1 MRHSFLDREGGIL
14 MLEYEYML
22 RLIIAGALGALIGL
36 EREKRFKEAG
46 LRTHFLVAIGSA
58 VFMIVSK
65 YAFYDVIADDIILD
79 PSRVDAAIP
88 SGIGFLGAG
97 MILIQRTSIQGLTTA
112 AGIWATAG
120 IGLAIGGGMYGIGV
134 FSGLLVIVGLEFL
147 KRLFTGII
155 PKILELNLDV
165 TDNETIQEII
175 EILTQSDIEI
185 KDYKVKVKKE
195 ENQIKY
201 HLLIKLQSQ
210 KRWKENEIIA
220 MLQKLEGISSIK
232 VET

>member
-79 PSRVDAAIP
+79 PSRVAAAIP

-97 MILIQRTSIQGLTTA
+97 KILIQRTSIQGLTTA

-120 IGLAIGGGMYGIGV
+120 IGLAIGGGMYEIGII
-134 FSGLLVIVGLEFL
+134 SGLLVIIGLEFL
-147 KRLFTGII
+147 KRIFGPVI
-155 PKILELNLDV
+155 PK
-165 TDNETIQEII
+165 TITLTIEMKNGRSVHEII
-175 EILTQSDIEI
+175 E
-185 KDYKVKVKKE
+185 
-195 ENQIKY
+195 
-201 HLLIKLQSQ
+201 
-210 KRWKENEIIA
+210 
-220 MLQKLEGISSIK
+220 
-232 VET
+232 

>member
-1 MRHSFLDREGGIL
+1 

-79 PSRVDAAIP
+79 PSRVAAAIP

-120 IGLAIGGGMYGIGV
+120 IGLAIGGGMYGIGI

-155 PKILELNLDV
+155 PKIVELNLDV

>member
-1 MRHSFLDREGGIL
+1 

-79 PSRVDAAIP
+79 PSRVAAAIP

-120 IGLAIGGGMYGIGV
+120 IGLAIGGGMYGIGI

>member
-1 MRHSFLDREGGIL
+1 GLL
-14 MLEYEYML
+14 VLEHEYIL
-22 RLIIAGALGALIGL
+22 RLIIAGALGALIGS
-36 EREKRFKEAG
+36 ERGKRLKEAG
-46 LRTHFLVAIGSA
+46 LRTHCLVAIGST
-58 VFMIVSK
+58 VFMIVAK
-65 YAFYDVIADDIILD
+65 YDFHNLIADDIILD
-79 PSRVDAAIP
+79 ISRAAAAIP

-120 IGLAIGGGMYGIGV
+120 IGLAIGGGMYGIGI

-155 PKILELNLDV
+155 PKIVELNLDV

-210 KRWKENEIIA
+210 KRWKENEI
-220 MLQKLEGISSIK
+220 
-232 VET
+232 

>member
-1 MRHSFLDREGGIL
+1 
-14 MLEYEYML
+14 ML

-79 PSRVDAAIP
+79 HSRVAASIP
-88 SGIGFLGAG
+88 SGICCLDARI
-97 MILIQRTSIQGLTTA
+97 ILIQLTFIQGLTTA
-112 AGIWATAG
+112 AGMWATAG
-120 IGLAIGGGMYGIGV
+120 IGLVIGGGMYGIGI

-155 PKILELNLDV
+155 PKIVELNLDV

-175 EILTQSDIEI
+175 EI
-185 KDYKVKVKKE
+185 
-195 ENQIKY
+195 
-201 HLLIKLQSQ
+201 
-210 KRWKENEIIA
+210 
-220 MLQKLEGISSIK
+220 
-232 VET
+232 